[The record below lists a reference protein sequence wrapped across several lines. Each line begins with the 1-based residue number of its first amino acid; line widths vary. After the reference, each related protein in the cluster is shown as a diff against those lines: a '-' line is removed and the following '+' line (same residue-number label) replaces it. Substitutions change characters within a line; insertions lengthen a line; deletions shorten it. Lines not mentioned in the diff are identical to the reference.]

1 MFLLWW
7 DTTKCLQ
14 LILEHGRVQTPLESV
29 QFLNKHHLFGG
40 CFVLLHL
47 CIPLLL
53 TLPSQLMH
61 FVHRLPAPH
70 LQRLRSRR
78 WSEALWHA
86 RWRAHSGHLLPSLRS
101 SHLDDW
107 RSRARHPSTVHHL
120 LCCLWCEGSELN
132 ADNMSSS
139 VYLTLPVKVL
149 ARS

>member
-78 WSEALWHA
+78 WSEALRHA
-86 RWRAHSGHLLPSLRS
+86 RWRAQRSSAALSALQSPWWLTVESSPPLYCAPPSLLSVMWGVRVEC
-101 SHLDDW
+101 W
-107 RSRARHPSTVHHL
+107 QY
-120 LCCLWCEGSELN
+120 ELISIPN
-132 ADNMSSS
+132 TSC
-139 VYLTLPVKVL
+139 
-149 ARS
+149 